1 MILESIELEN
11 IRSYQK
17 QKIEFPKGITL
28 FEGDI
33 GSGKSSILMG
43 IEFALFGT
51 GSQKGDSLLS
61 KNSKDGSIT
70 LCFSVGGTDYEIR
83 RGLKR
88 TPTSVNQ
95 NSKECNLKIDG
106 ENYPLAASELK
117 QEVLKILKFNEPAA
131 GNAQSRIFRYAVF
144 TPQREMSEILMDA
157 EKRLETIRR
166 AFGVEDYKKAIE
178 NATRISSLIKTRSA
192 VIQERFRNVPELE
205 SSIDELKQEIA
216 NDQKKERELKQKKI
230 EKEDEKADIIKK
242 RKDLTEKN
250 SKKREI
256 EIRKDNSEGQ
266 LKSKKLEIETISNA
280 IEEIEGDIEGWED
293 KIKDLKEKK
302 MPTKLTVENLE
313 SKIKEARL
321 LEKRKSGLEN
331 TRSEIET
338 ISNAIEDIEGD
349 IEGWEGEITNLK
361 EKKMPTKLTVGNLE
375 SKIKEAR
382 ILEKRKSGLE
392 SDKSRASSD
401 VSKLK
406 KLGTKCLVCHQTITK
421 EHSHKLVDERKHT
434 MSEIEAGL
442 NTINKQIIK
451 ILGETGI
458 DSTKT
463 DDATGNLME
472 LKDDRKEYDDSVKKI
487 SELKKL
493 QKKSE
498 LKLTAKEKEKTD
510 VGNVIDGI
518 KNKITEFEESIN
530 SLPDYEAELKI
541 VESKERKIDSDLLD
555 IANNLGRIQ
564 IVNKQ
569 KEITDTKLEI
579 KESEKWNKK
588 HKKLGDYYTWIK
600 EFFIPTVAEI
610 EKQVLISIQQ
620 NFNETYRKW
629 FRVLID
635 DPSKESRI
643 DEHFTPIVEQDGY
656 EQNVYYLSGGGITS
670 VSLAYRLTLNMTM
683 RQETESMNS
692 NLLILD
698 EPTDG
703 FSKNQLSKVKDV
715 LREMNSEQIILVSHE
730 AELETY
736 VDNVFQISKS
746 EGYSRVTRMN

>member
-70 LCFSVGGTDYEIR
+70 LCFSVDGTDYEIR

-192 VIQERFRNVPELE
+192 VIQERFRNVPELQ
-205 SSIDELKQEIA
+205 SSIDKLKREIA
-216 NDQKKERELKQKKI
+216 NDRKKEANLVQKKK
-230 EKEDEKADIIKK
+230 EKDGEKTTIIKK
-242 RKDLTEKN
+242 RNDLTEKN

-256 EIRKDNSEGQ
+256 EIRKDNSEEQ
-266 LKSKKLEIETISNA
+266 LENKKSEIETISDA
-280 IEEIEGDIEGWED
+280 IEEIEGDIEGWEGE
-293 KIKDLKEKK
+293 ITDLKEKK
-302 MPTKLTVENLE
+302 MPTKLTVE
-313 SKIKEARL
+313 
-321 LEKRKSGLEN
+321 
-331 TRSEIET
+331 
-338 ISNAIEDIEGD
+338 
-349 IEGWEGEITNLK
+349 
-361 EKKMPTKLTVGNLE
+361 NLE

-392 SDKSRASSD
+392 SDKSRADSD

-421 EHSHKLVDERKHT
+421 EHSHKLVDERKHA

-472 LKDDRKEYDDSVKKI
+472 LKDDRKEYDDSVEKI
-487 SELKKL
+487 SDLKKL

-510 VGNVIDGI
+510 VNKELDGI
-518 KNKITEFEESIN
+518 KNKITKFEESIN
-530 SLPDYEAELKI
+530 SLPDYEAELKS

-555 IANNLGRIQ
+555 IAKGFGEIRSQIENNEE
-564 IVNKQ
+564 
-569 KEITDTKLEI
+569 EITNTELEI

-588 HKKLGDYYTWIK
+588 HKKLGDYYTWLK

-656 EQNVYYLSGGGITS
+656 EQNVYYLSGGEITS

>member
-70 LCFSVGGTDYEIR
+70 LCFSVDGTDYEIR

-205 SSIDELKQEIA
+205 SSIDELEREITNERKKEA
-216 NDQKKERELKQKKI
+216 KLVQKKK
-230 EKEDEKADIIKK
+230 EKDGEKTTIIKK
-242 RKDLTEKN
+242 RNDLTKKN
-250 SKKREI
+250 SEKREI

-266 LKSKKLEIETISNA
+266 LESKKSEIETISDA
-280 IEEIEGDIEGWED
+280 IEEIEDDIEGWKGE
-293 KIKDLKEKK
+293 ITDLKEKK

-313 SKIKEARL
+313 SKI
-321 LEKRKSGLEN
+321 N
-331 TRSEIET
+331 
-338 ISNAIEDIEGD
+338 
-349 IEGWEGEITNLK
+349 
-361 EKKMPTKLTVGNLE
+361 
-375 SKIKEAR
+375 EAR

-421 EHSHKLVDERKHT
+421 EHSHKLVDERKHA

-487 SELKKL
+487 SELEKL

-530 SLPDYEAELKI
+530 SLPDYEAELKS

-555 IANNLGRIQ
+555 IAKDLGEIRSQ
-564 IVNKQ
+564 IENKEEE
-569 KEITDTKLEI
+569 KTNTELEI

-656 EQNVYYLSGGGITS
+656 EQNVYYLSGGEITS

>member
-70 LCFSVGGTDYEIR
+70 LCFSVDGTDYEIR

-144 TPQREMSEILMDA
+144 TPQREMSEILLDA

-178 NATRISSLIKTRSA
+178 NATRISSLIKNRSD
-192 VIQERFRNVPELE
+192 ILQERFRNVPELE
-205 SSIDELKQEIA
+205 SSIGKLKREIA
-216 NDQKKERELKQKKI
+216 DDLEKETKLKQKKK
-230 EKEDEKADIIKK
+230 EKDDKKMDIVKQ
-242 RKDLTEKN
+242 RKDITEKN

-256 EIRKDNSEGQ
+256 EIRKDNSKEQ
-266 LKSKKLEIETISNA
+266 LENKKSEIETISNA
-280 IEEIEGDIEGWED
+280 IEEIEGDIEGWEGE
-293 KIKDLKEKK
+293 IKDLKEKK

-313 SKIKEARL
+313 SKIKEAR
-321 LEKRKSGLEN
+321 
-331 TRSEIET
+331 
-338 ISNAIEDIEGD
+338 
-349 IEGWEGEITNLK
+349 
-361 EKKMPTKLTVGNLE
+361 V
-375 SKIKEAR
+375 
-382 ILEKRKSGLE
+382 LEKRKSGLE
-392 SDKSRASSD
+392 SDKSRANND
-401 VSKLK
+401 VSELK

-421 EHSHKLVDERKHT
+421 EHSHKLVDERKHV
-434 MSEIEAGL
+434 MSEIEGEL
-442 NTINKQIIK
+442 NTINKQISK
-451 ILGETGI
+451 ILGDADI
-458 DSTKT
+458 DSAET
-463 DDATGNLME
+463 DDATGSLME
-472 LKDDRKEYDDSVKKI
+472 LKDDRKKYDDSVEKI
-487 SELKKL
+487 SDLKKL
-493 QKKSE
+493 QKKSD

-510 VGNVIDGI
+510 VKKELDGI
-518 KNKITEFEESIN
+518 ENKITEFEESIN
-530 SLPDYEAELKI
+530 SLPDYEAELKS

-588 HKKLGDYYTWIK
+588 HKKLGDYYTWLK

-656 EQNVYYLSGGGITS
+656 EQNVYYLSGGEITS

>member
-70 LCFSVGGTDYEIR
+70 LCFSVDGTDYEIR

-144 TPQREMSEILMDA
+144 TPQREMSEILLDA

-178 NATRISSLIKTRSA
+178 NATRISSLIKNRSD
-192 VIQERFRNVPELE
+192 ILQERFRNVPELE

-230 EKEDEKADIIKK
+230 KKEDEKAAIIKK

-266 LKSKKLEIETISNA
+266 LESKKSEIETISDA
-280 IEEIEGDIEGWED
+280 IEEIKDDIEGWEGE
-293 KIKDLKEKK
+293 ITDLKETK

-313 SKIKEARL
+313 SKI
-321 LEKRKSGLEN
+321 N
-331 TRSEIET
+331 
-338 ISNAIEDIEGD
+338 
-349 IEGWEGEITNLK
+349 
-361 EKKMPTKLTVGNLE
+361 
-375 SKIKEAR
+375 EAR

-421 EHSHKLVDERKHT
+421 EHSHKLVDERKHI

-442 NTINKQIIK
+442 NTINKQISK
-451 ILGETGI
+451 ILGDADI
-458 DSTKT
+458 DSAET
-463 DDATGNLME
+463 DDATGSLME
-472 LKDDRKEYDDSVKKI
+472 LKDDRKKYDDSVEKI

-493 QKKSE
+493 QKKSD

-510 VGNVIDGI
+510 VKKELDGI
-518 KNKITEFEESIN
+518 ENKITEFEESIN
-530 SLPDYEAELKI
+530 SLPDYEAELKS

-555 IANNLGRIQ
+555 TAKDLGEIRSQ
-564 IVNKQ
+564 IENKEEE
-569 KEITDTKLEI
+569 KTNTELEI

-588 HKKLGDYYTWIK
+588 HKKLGDYYTWLK

-656 EQNVYYLSGGGITS
+656 EQNVYYLSGGEITS

-746 EGYSRVTRMN
+746 EGYSKVTRMN

>member
-1 MILESIELEN
+1 
-11 IRSYQK
+11 
-17 QKIEFPKGITL
+17 
-28 FEGDI
+28 
-33 GSGKSSILMG
+33 
-43 IEFALFGT
+43 
-51 GSQKGDSLLS
+51 
-61 KNSKDGSIT
+61 
-70 LCFSVGGTDYEIR
+70 
-83 RGLKR
+83 
-88 TPTSVNQ
+88 
-95 NSKECNLKIDG
+95 
-106 ENYPLAASELK
+106 
-117 QEVLKILKFNEPAA
+117 
-131 GNAQSRIFRYAVF
+131 
-144 TPQREMSEILMDA
+144 
-157 EKRLETIRR
+157 
-166 AFGVEDYKKAIE
+166 
-178 NATRISSLIKTRSA
+178 
-192 VIQERFRNVPELE
+192 
-205 SSIDELKQEIA
+205 
-216 NDQKKERELKQKKI
+216 
-230 EKEDEKADIIKK
+230 
-242 RKDLTEKN
+242 
-250 SKKREI
+250 
-256 EIRKDNSEGQ
+256 
-266 LKSKKLEIETISNA
+266 
-280 IEEIEGDIEGWED
+280 
-293 KIKDLKEKK
+293 

-313 SKIKEARL
+313 SKI
-321 LEKRKSGLEN
+321 N
-331 TRSEIET
+331 
-338 ISNAIEDIEGD
+338 
-349 IEGWEGEITNLK
+349 
-361 EKKMPTKLTVGNLE
+361 
-375 SKIKEAR
+375 EAR

-421 EHSHKLVDERKHT
+421 EHSHKLVDERKHV
-434 MSEIEAGL
+434 MSKIEGEL
-442 NTINKQIIK
+442 NTINTQISK
-451 ILGETGI
+451 ILGNADI
-458 DSTKT
+458 DSAET
-463 DDATGNLME
+463 DDATGSLME
-472 LKDDRKEYDDSVKKI
+472 LKDDRKEYDDSVEKI

-510 VGNVIDGI
+510 VKKELDGI
-518 KNKITEFEESIN
+518 ENKITEFEESIN
-530 SLPDYEAELKI
+530 SLPDYEAELES

-555 IANNLGRIQ
+555 IANDLGEIRSQ
-564 IVNKQ
+564 IENKEEE
-569 KEITDTKLEI
+569 KTNTELEI

-588 HKKLGDYYTWIK
+588 HKKLGDYYTWLK

-656 EQNVYYLSGGGITS
+656 EQNVYYLSGGEITS

>member
-70 LCFSVGGTDYEIR
+70 LCFSVDGTDYEIR

-178 NATRISSLIKTRSA
+178 NATRISSLIKNRSD
-192 VIQERFRNVPELE
+192 ILQERFRNVPELE
-205 SSIDELKQEIA
+205 SSIGKLKREIA
-216 NDQKKERELKQKKI
+216 DDLEKETKLKQKKK
-230 EKEDEKADIIKK
+230 EKDDKKMDIVKQRNDI
-242 RKDLTEKN
+242 TEKN

-256 EIRKDNSEGQ
+256 EIRKDNSEEQ
-266 LKSKKLEIETISNA
+266 LENKKSEIETISNA
-280 IEEIEGDIEGWED
+280 IKEIEGDIEGWEGE
-293 KIKDLKEKK
+293 IKDLKEKK

-313 SKIKEARL
+313 SKIKEAR
-321 LEKRKSGLEN
+321 
-331 TRSEIET
+331 
-338 ISNAIEDIEGD
+338 
-349 IEGWEGEITNLK
+349 
-361 EKKMPTKLTVGNLE
+361 V
-375 SKIKEAR
+375 
-382 ILEKRKSGLE
+382 LEKRKSGLE
-392 SDKSRASSD
+392 SDKSRSNND
-401 VSKLK
+401 VSELK

-421 EHSHKLVDERKHT
+421 EHSHKLVDERKHV
-434 MSEIEAGL
+434 MSEIEGEL
-442 NTINKQIIK
+442 NTINKQISK
-451 ILGETGI
+451 ILGDADI
-458 DSTKT
+458 DSAET
-463 DDATGNLME
+463 DDATGSLME
-472 LKDDRKEYDDSVKKI
+472 LKDDRKEYDDSVEKI

-493 QKKSE
+493 QKKSD

-510 VGNVIDGI
+510 VKKELDGI
-518 KNKITEFEESIN
+518 ENKITEFEESIN
-530 SLPDYEAELKI
+530 SLPDYEAELKS
-541 VESKERKIDSDLLD
+541 VESKERKTDSDLLD
-555 IANNLGRIQ
+555 IAKGFGEIRSQIENNEE
-564 IVNKQ
+564 
-569 KEITDTKLEI
+569 EITNTELEI
-579 KESEKWNKK
+579 KEAKKWNEKY
-588 HKKLGDYYTWIK
+588 KKLGDCYTWLK

-656 EQNVYYLSGGGITS
+656 EQNVYYLSGGEITS
-670 VSLAYRLTLNMTM
+670 VSLAYRLTLNMMM

>member
-70 LCFSVGGTDYEIR
+70 LCFSVDGTDYEIR

-144 TPQREMSEILMDA
+144 TPQREMSEILMNA

-178 NATRISSLIKTRSA
+178 NATRISSLIKNRSD
-192 VIQERFRNVPELE
+192 ILQERFRNVPELK
-205 SSIDELKQEIA
+205 SSIGKLEREMVDDL
-216 NDQKKERELKQKKI
+216 KKETELKQKKK
-230 EKEDEKADIIKK
+230 EKDDKKMDIVKQ
-242 RKDLTEKN
+242 RKDITEKN

-256 EIRKDNSEGQ
+256 KIRKGNSEEQ
-266 LKSKKLEIETISNA
+266 LENKKSEIETISNA
-280 IEEIEGDIEGWED
+280 IEEIEGDIEGWEGE
-293 KIKDLKEKK
+293 ITDLKEKK
-302 MPTKLTVENLE
+302 MPTKLTVE
-313 SKIKEARL
+313 
-321 LEKRKSGLEN
+321 
-331 TRSEIET
+331 
-338 ISNAIEDIEGD
+338 
-349 IEGWEGEITNLK
+349 
-361 EKKMPTKLTVGNLE
+361 NLE

-392 SDKSRASSD
+392 SDKSRADSD

-421 EHSHKLVDERKHT
+421 EHSHKLVDERKHV
-434 MSEIEAGL
+434 MSEIEGEL
-442 NTINKQIIK
+442 NTINKQISK
-451 ILGETGI
+451 ILGDADI
-458 DSTKT
+458 DSAET
-463 DDATGNLME
+463 DDATGSLME
-472 LKDDRKEYDDSVKKI
+472 LKDDRKEYDDSVEKI

-493 QKKSE
+493 QKKSD

-510 VGNVIDGI
+510 VKKELDGI
-518 KNKITEFEESIN
+518 ENKITEFEESIN
-530 SLPDYEAELKI
+530 SLPDYEAELKS

-555 IANNLGRIQ
+555 TAKDLGEIRSQ
-564 IVNKQ
+564 IENKEEE
-569 KEITDTKLEI
+569 KTNTELEI

-588 HKKLGDYYTWIK
+588 HKKLGDYYTWLK

-656 EQNVYYLSGGGITS
+656 EQNVYYLSGGEITS

>member
-70 LCFSVGGTDYEIR
+70 LCFSVDGTDYEIR

-178 NATRISSLIKTRSA
+178 NATRISSLIKNRSD
-192 VIQERFRNVPELE
+192 ILQERFRNIPELQ
-205 SSIDELKQEIA
+205 SSVDELEREITNERKKEA
-216 NDQKKERELKQKKI
+216 KLVQKKK
-230 EKEDEKADIIKK
+230 EKDGEKTTIIKK
-242 RKDLTEKN
+242 RNDLTKKN
-250 SKKREI
+250 SEKREI

-266 LKSKKLEIETISNA
+266 LESKKSEIETISDA
-280 IEEIEGDIEGWED
+280 IEEIEDDIEGWEGE
-293 KIKDLKEKK
+293 ITDLKEKK
-302 MPTKLTVENLE
+302 MPTKLTVE
-313 SKIKEARL
+313 
-321 LEKRKSGLEN
+321 
-331 TRSEIET
+331 
-338 ISNAIEDIEGD
+338 
-349 IEGWEGEITNLK
+349 
-361 EKKMPTKLTVGNLE
+361 NLE

-392 SDKSRASSD
+392 SDKSRANSD

-421 EHSHKLVDERKHT
+421 EHSHKLVDERKHA
-434 MSEIEAGL
+434 MSVIEVDL
-442 NTINKQIIK
+442 NTINKQISK
-451 ILGETGI
+451 ILGDADI
-458 DSTKT
+458 DSAET
-463 DDATGNLME
+463 DDATGSLME
-472 LKDDRKEYDDSVKKI
+472 LKDDRKEYDDSVEKI

-530 SLPDYEAELKI
+530 SLPDYEAELKS

-555 IANNLGRIQ
+555 IANDLGEIRSQ
-564 IVNKQ
+564 IENKEEE
-569 KEITDTKLEI
+569 KTNTELEI

-588 HKKLGDYYTWIK
+588 HKKLGDYYTWLK

-656 EQNVYYLSGGGITS
+656 EQNVYYLSGGEITS

-703 FSKNQLSKVKDV
+703 FSKNQLSKVRDV
-715 LREMNSEQIILVSHE
+715 LREINSEQIILVSH
-730 AELETY
+730 ATELTNGTY
-736 VDNVFQISKS
+736 VDNVFHISKS

>member
-70 LCFSVGGTDYEIR
+70 LCFSVDGTDYEIR

-192 VIQERFRNVPELE
+192 VIQERFRNVPELQ
-205 SSIDELKQEIA
+205 SSIDELKREIA
-216 NDQKKERELKQKKI
+216 NDRKKEAKLVQKKK
-230 EKEDEKADIIKK
+230 EKDGEKTTIIKK
-242 RKDLTEKN
+242 RNDLTEKN
-250 SKKREI
+250 SKKKEI
-256 EIRKDNSEGQ
+256 GIRKDNSKEQ
-266 LKSKKLEIETISNA
+266 LENKKSEIETISDA
-280 IEEIEGDIEGWED
+280 IKEIEGDIEGWEGE
-293 KIKDLKEKK
+293 ITDLKEKE

-313 SKIKEARL
+313 SKIKEAR
-321 LEKRKSGLEN
+321 
-331 TRSEIET
+331 
-338 ISNAIEDIEGD
+338 
-349 IEGWEGEITNLK
+349 
-361 EKKMPTKLTVGNLE
+361 
-375 SKIKEAR
+375 
-382 ILEKRKSGLE
+382 ILEKRKSSLE
-392 SDKSRASSD
+392 SDKSRANSD

-421 EHSHKLVDERKHT
+421 EHSHKLVDERKHA

-442 NTINKQIIK
+442 NTINEQISK
-451 ILGETGI
+451 ILEEAGI
-458 DSTKT
+458 DSAET
-463 DDATGNLME
+463 DDATGSLME
-472 LKDDRKEYDDSVKKI
+472 LKDDRNEYDDSVEKI
-487 SELKKL
+487 SDLKKR
-493 QKKSE
+493 QKSSE
-498 LKLTAKEKEKTD
+498 SKLATKKKAKDGMIKELGD
-510 VGNVIDGI
+510 I

-530 SLPDYEAELKI
+530 SLPDYEAELKS
-541 VESKERKIDSDLLD
+541 VESKERKTDSDLLD
-555 IANNLGRIQ
+555 IAKGFGEIRSQIENNEE
-564 IVNKQ
+564 
-569 KEITDTKLEI
+569 EITNTELEI
-579 KESEKWNKK
+579 KEAKKWNEKY
-588 HKKLGDYYTWIK
+588 KKLGDCYTWLK

-656 EQNVYYLSGGGITS
+656 EQNVYYLSGGEITS

-746 EGYSRVTRMN
+746 EGYSRVTRIN